1 MLYSLQFNLFNGGWW
16 NKYSNMAEVSNNIPK
31 IEKKI
36 DTMVERVGASEEG
49 ALWVKESLDPFCD
62 QPRRVVGFPDLIT
75 GNSVVQVVKQ
85 SMQFTVGATPE
96 DVHIFL
102 DTMDTG
108 HATFLSNRTVDGTVR
123 IDNWQPPAEV
133 GNTGTL
139 RGGLI
144 IRHGPVGAPLTS
156 LSIGTQQ
163 LALPFTYLAGG
174 STRVLSK
181 AFEVHN
187 TTNQLN
193 VGGSVCVYRSAAPI
207 PYENRRTGTLTGA
220 VLSNTNS
227 FGLHTLTDVPIT
239 LSEAILNPGAQQW
252 LAKDGCYNV
261 AIMAAQT
268 NEPHDEHQILIS
280 SRDSTMAANTD
291 FINSYVPTASPGI
304 IPQPLGTAKC
314 FSPFFLTGAYF
325 TGLPATSTLTINL
338 IYVIERFVDSTNL
351 DLITM
356 ANPSPYYDP
365 VALELYSK
373 SAARLPHGVKA
384 NQNADGDWI
393 KNVADVLSTFGVPGM
408 PLVKGA
414 VDLWNGFNRKDD
426 PASKV
431 GRVQGASWAG
441 PPKQI
446 RVRQPRP
453 QKIPFGNT
461 GAHWK
466 GVPVQQQKKKKQ
478 KNVSKPRR
486 GKK

>member
-1 MLYSLQFNLFNGGWW
+1 MRYSLTYKFLHGGWW
-16 NKYSNMAEVSNNIPK
+16 NKEFIMAEVSNNIPK
-31 IEKKI
+31 IEKRI
-36 DTMVERVGASEEG
+36 DNMVEKVGASEEG

-75 GNSVVQVVKQ
+75 GNSIVQVVKQ
-85 SMQFTVGATPE
+85 SVQFNVGASAQ
-96 DVHIFL
+96 DVHMFL

-108 HATFLSNRTVDGTVR
+108 HNLYQAVRTVDGTVR
-123 IDNWQPPAEV
+123 TDNWQPPAEV
-133 GNTGTL
+133 GMTVTQ
-139 RGGLI
+139 RGGLV
-144 IRHGPVGAPLTS
+144 IRSGAVGGQLTHNS
-156 LSIGTQQ
+156 TQQ
-163 LALPFTYLAGG
+163 ILALPFTYLAGG

-193 VGGSVCVYRSAAPI
+193 IGGSVCVYRSAAPI
-207 PYENRRTGTLTGA
+207 PYGNRRTGSLTGA

-227 FGLHTLTDVPIT
+227 FGLVTLTDVPIS
-239 LSEAILNPGAQQW
+239 LSEALLNPGAQQW

-268 NEPHDEHQILIS
+268 NEPHDEHQTLITA
-280 SRDSTMAANTD
+280 RDAVTTANTD
-291 FINSYVPTASPGI
+291 FVNSYVPVSNPGI
-304 IPQPLGTAKC
+304 IPQPLGTVKC

-325 TGLPATSTLTINL
+325 TGLPANSTLTVNL
-338 IYVIERFVDSTNL
+338 IYIIERFVDSTNL

-365 VALELYSK
+365 IALELYSK

-384 NQNADGDWI
+384 SENADGDWI
-393 KNVADVLSTFGVPGM
+393 KNIADVLGSFGVPGM

-431 GRVQGASWAG
+431 GRVQGASWTG

-446 RVRQPRP
+446 RARQPKV
-453 QKIPFGNT
+453 QPFGNT

-466 GVPVQQQKKKKQ
+466 GVPVQQQKKKKKKQ
-478 KNVSKPRR
+478 NASKPRR
-486 GKK
+486 AKK